1 MNAGSVELFKNK
13 KKAARHKPNSL
24 LVWLQSSQGIAPE
37 SNLLFLHNC
46 SENLV
51 SSRRILRLFSSG
63 QKKCLS
69 NGSYPQ
75 QDVHLKVTT

>member
-1 MNAGSVELFKNK
+1 MNAGSVELFKNKK

-51 SSRRILRLFSSG
+51 SSRRILHLFSSG
-63 QKKCLS
+63 QK
-69 NGSYPQ
+69 N
-75 QDVHLKVTT
+75 V